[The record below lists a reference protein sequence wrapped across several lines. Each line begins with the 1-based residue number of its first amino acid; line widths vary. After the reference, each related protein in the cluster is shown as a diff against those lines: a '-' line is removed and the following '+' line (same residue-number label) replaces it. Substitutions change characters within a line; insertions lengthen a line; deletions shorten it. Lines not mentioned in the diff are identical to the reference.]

1 MKNFCF
7 ALIAAATVAGLA
19 DAGPFR
25 RRATTVTCVG
35 TNCPA
40 PAQKTTTQ
48 VKGDTS
54 TATNAA
60 LLIVQ
65 TGRFRHWGHPAGLYE
80 GIGMAGTQ
88 QGAIQNC
95 CFWGRRTPVDIGTA
109 QMSNG
114 MWVAVVRY
122 R

>member
-1 MKNFCF
+1 MKRF
-7 ALIAAATVAGLA
+7 AFAMLGLGVLAMTA

-25 RRATTVTCVG
+25 RKTVVAPVAVKPNAGTT
-35 TNCPA
+35 N
-40 PAQKTTTQ
+40 AQ
-48 VKGDTS
+48 G
-54 TATNAA
+54 AA

-65 TGRFRHWGHPAGLYE
+65 TGRFRHHGHPAGLFE
-80 GIGMAGTQ
+80 GIGMGLTQ

-95 CFWGRRTPVDIGTA
+95 CFWGKRNAIDIGTA